1 MELGLLAYG
10 AYLPVR
16 RMQREAVASTHAWF
30 NPGLK
35 GLGKG
40 ERTIAN
46 WDEDAVTMAVEAS
59 RSVLEGQ
66 DRDSI
71 SALWL
76 ASTSLPFRDRQNSGI
91 VGDALRLEPSAMTL
105 DVASSQRAGTTAL
118 MAALRGNGE
127 GASLVV
133 ASERRATKAG
143 STQEMTYGDG
153 AAALL
158 VGQGDVVARLIGA
171 RTEAVDFVDHYR
183 GADGEFDYAW
193 EERWVRD
200 EGHMKIAPRAIA
212 ALLENTG
219 VASDSI
225 TRFCYPAAARGVAAK
240 VAQAAG
246 LPNESVAD
254 TLQSVVGETGAAHPL
269 LMLTLALET
278 AEPGDRILVAS
289 FGQGCDVLLFEA
301 TDAIR
306 RRPRSRHRCTNRE
319 GPDGRKLRSLHYA
332 QRSCH
337 GGAGYSCRTRQS
349 DRAKHPLAQPGNDP
363 TDDGRPLHHL
373 WHQSVPPQEPD
384 LRKPPRMWRSR
395 HAARRRVL

>member
-1 MELGLLAYG
+1 
-10 AYLPVR
+10 
-16 RMQREAVASTHAWF
+16 MQREAVASTHAWF

-306 RRPRSRHRCTNRE
+306 SAPL
-319 GPDGRKLRSLHYA
+319 KASLH
-332 QRSCH
+332 
-337 GGAGYSCRTRQS
+337 
-349 DRAKHPLAQPGNDP
+349 K
-363 TDDGRPLHHL
+363 
-373 WHQSVPPQEPD
+373 
-384 LRKPPRMWRSR
+384 
-395 HAARRRVL
+395 